1 MNIFY
6 SAVIKDCSDK
16 MSGYFTLLH
25 YRYMNLCVKS
35 EPASLMPVTISFLG
49 EEKNIEDV
57 AQVGQPDDFH
67 LAVVPDS
74 KNMTDLIAQAIFTAH
89 PEFKLARK
97 TVGSGNEQSE
107 YLEYEMPEVDKERR
121 DFLNDAVKSLHDE
134 AKARIDAVHAQ
145 QKADLAEY
153 VKQPG
158 TELDEANSELDR
170 VHQEYVTKIHELRNA
185 KHQEIE
191 EGYQR
196 YLTKHEGEDGA
207 EPVQEYDVTKS
218 IVMQ

>member
-1 MNIFY
+1 MNLFY
-6 SAVIKDCSDK
+6 SAVIKECSDK

-25 YRYMNLCVKS
+25 YRYTNLCVKS
-35 EPASLMPVTISFLG
+35 EPASLIPVTISFLG

-74 KNMTDLIAQAIFTAH
+74 RNMIDLIAQAIFMAH
-89 PEFKLARK
+89 PEFKITRK
-97 TVGSGNEQSE
+97 TVGSGDGETE

-121 DFLNDAVKSLHDE
+121 DFLNEAVKSLHDE
-134 AKARIDAVHAQ
+134 AKARIDAVHAK
-145 QKADLAEY
+145 QKAELAEY
-153 VKQPG
+153 VKEPSSD
-158 TELDEANSELDR
+158 LYEANSELDR
-170 VHQEYVTKIHELRNA
+170 VHDEYVNKVHDLRNV

-196 YLTKHEGEDGA
+196 YLAANPDENDVEANQG
-207 EPVQEYDVTKS
+207 YDVTKS
-218 IVMQ
+218 MIMQ

>member
-1 MNIFY
+1 MDIFY
-6 SAVIKDCSDK
+6 SAIIKDCSDR
-16 MSGYFTLLH
+16 MSGYLTLLH

-74 KNMTDLIAQAIFTAH
+74 SHMTNLIAQSIFLAH
-89 PEFKLARK
+89 PEFKLTRK
-97 TVGSGNEQSE
+97 TIGSGDEATD

-121 DFLNDAVKSLHDE
+121 DFLNQTVKSLHDE
-134 AKARIDAVHAQ
+134 AKARIDIIHAE
-145 QKADLAEY
+145 QKADLSEA
-153 VKQPG
+153 VK
-158 TELDEANSELDR
+158 ESSRDLDETNRELDR
-170 VHQEYVTKIHELRNA
+170 IHDEYVEKIHDLRNV
-185 KHQEIE
+185 KHQEVE

-196 YLTKHEGEDGA
+196 YLSQHAGESGVEA
-207 EPVQEYDVTKS
+207 SQSYDVTQS
-218 IVMQ
+218 IIMQ